1 MASEYVV
8 KLRNLS
14 LPKKAADHRV
24 MEQSGDNRYLLKFVL
39 VSSLSFFIGTVH
51 GVLQMIPV
59 IRTWLDSI
67 GSPYGGP
74 GHMIDPLAHAHIN
87 LIGGVMILS
96 MAITYYLL
104 PKFSNTPLYSRRLVE
119 HSFWWTTIGAL
130 CFYLVLM
137 IFGVIEGVLLL
148 DKSPE
153 LDHVQQIYRYVVAV
167 SASIMGIGLWI
178 YLTNIILTIKNIY
191 KRP

>member
-1 MASEYVV
+1 M
-8 KLRNLS
+8 
-14 LPKKAADHRV
+14 PKAVDHHV
-24 MEQSGDNRYLLKFVL
+24 MEQPGENRYLLKFVL
-39 VSSLSFFIGTVH
+39 VSSLSFFVGSVH
-51 GVLQMIPV
+51 GVLQMIPF

-96 MAITYYLL
+96 MAVTYYLL
-104 PKFSNTPLYSRRLVE
+104 PKLSDKPIYSRRLAE

-130 CFYLVLM
+130 GFYLILM
-137 IFGVIEGVLLL
+137 VFGVIEGVMLL

-153 LDHVQQIYRYVVAV
+153 LDHVHEIYRHVVAV

-191 KRP
+191 KRS

>member
-1 MASEYVV
+1 
-8 KLRNLS
+8 
-14 LPKKAADHRV
+14 LPQEPVAHQV
-24 MEQSGDNRYLLKFVL
+24 MEQADDNRYLLKFVL
-39 VSSLSFFIGTVH
+39 VSSVSFFIGSVH
-51 GVLQMIPV
+51 GVLQMIPF

-96 MAITYYLL
+96 MAVTYYLL
-104 PKFSNTPLYSRRLVE
+104 PKFSNTPIYSRRLAE
-119 HSFWWTTIGAL
+119 YSFWWTTIGAAG
-130 CFYLVLM
+130 FYLILM
-137 IFGVIEGVLLL
+137 VFGVIEGVLLL

-153 LDHVQQIYRYVVAV
+153 IDHVHQIYRSVVAV
-167 SASIMGIGLWI
+167 AASVMGIGLWI